1 MANRRFQDV
10 QSLQRETKIIT
21 GVVGDGVASLPTGIK
36 TAGASGS
43 DLTIVLDDK
52 YNDSA
57 THGIHNYLSSNFRAT
72 MAPLNNPY
80 HNDKNFKYT
89 KIVIPMDD
97 KTVLKCRIEN
107 SEKKNYLKQ

>member
-52 YNDSA
+52 YNDLVGAHLTAKSLTGSF
-57 THGIHNYLSSNFRAT
+57 THVDAVAFNTSNTVVFTVDNLDAADEFYVT
-72 MAPLNNPY
+72 LFL
-80 HNDKNFKYT
+80 KNT
-89 KIVIPMDD
+89 SVD
-97 KTVLKCRIEN
+97 R
-107 SEKKNYLKQ
+107 